1 MSHPP
6 EVEKR
11 PKGMSDHDYVEMYRR
26 QGPVAIDRYGFYWI
40 FSHAHMLQ
48 VTDPNLTRQVE
59 TEKLGMFGIKDG
71 PIWDYYS
78 NSLLFS
84 NGAAH
89 ERRRRPL
96 ARAFAFRV
104 MDGLRPRIRAI
115 AEDLIRPHLGAE
127 VDILNQIAGPLPA
140 RIVAEVLG
148 TPEGDFA
155 RFSAL
160 VYPAMRA
167 LSLRPSEDI
176 AKDAQSLAALDA
188 YITDLLAARRAAP
201 RDDFLSAY
209 VAQVDEAGLTAD
221 EARVQISSVILAGSD
236 TTRMALCSTLAQ
248 LWRHPDQWAALVA
261 NPESLKADVA
271 AEGLRFD
278 PVIGSL
284 PRVASKTFD
293 LGGVMIPKD
302 TVIAPIIPAILR
314 DPDVYAAPEQFDI
327 HRRDHPRYHPVFGA
341 GAHRCL
347 GEALARAEL
356 EEALAA
362 FASLA
367 PAAEVVTAPRLSGVS
382 GARAIDGMVGRL
394 WGQSERSW

>member
-1 MSHPP
+1 MTHPP
-6 EVEKR
+6 KVEKR
-11 PKGMSDHDYVEMYRR
+11 PEGMSDHDYVEIYRR
-26 QGPVAIDRYGFYWI
+26 KGAVAVDRYGFYWI
-40 FSHAHMLQ
+40 FSHAHMLT

-59 TEKLGMFGIKDG
+59 TEKLGVFGISDG
-71 PIWDYYS
+71 PIWEYYA

-104 MDGLRPRIRAI
+104 MEGLRPRIRAI

-127 VDILNQIAGPLPA
+127 TDILNRIAGPLPA

-148 TPEGDFA
+148 APEGDFA
-155 RFSAL
+155 RFSAM

-176 AKDAQSLAALDA
+176 AKDAESLAALDA
-188 YITDLLAARRAAP
+188 YIVGLLDARRAAP
-201 RDDFLSAY
+201 QDDFLSAY
-209 VAQVDEAGLTAD
+209 VAQVDQAGLTAD

-248 LWRHPDQWAALVA
+248 LWRHPDQWRAFVA
-261 NPESLKADVA
+261 DPEGLKADVA

-284 PRVASKTFD
+284 PRVALQAFD
-293 LGGVMIPKD
+293 LDGVTIPKG

-314 DPDVYAAPEQFDI
+314 DPEVYAAPDRFDI
-327 HRRDHPRYHPVFGA
+327 HRKDHPRYHPVFGA

-367 PAAEVVTAPRLSGVS
+367 PSAELMAAPRLSGVS
-382 GARAIDGMVGRL
+382 GARSIDRMTARL
-394 WGQSERSW
+394 

>member
-1 MSHPP
+1 MTIQPARVERRPP
-6 EVEKR
+6 
-11 PKGMSDHDYVEMYRR
+11 GMSDHGYITIYRD
-26 QGPVAIDRYGFYWI
+26 QGPVAVDRYGFYWI
-40 FSHAHMLQ
+40 FSHAHMLA
-48 VTDPNLTRQVE
+48 VTDPTLTRQVE
-59 TEKLGMFGIKDG
+59 TEKLTILGISDG
-71 PIWDYYS
+71 PVWEYFA

-115 AEDLIRPHLGAE
+115 TEDLIRPHLGE
-127 VDILNQIAGPLPA
+127 NTDILNDIAGPLPA

-148 TPEGDFA
+148 APVKDIPL
-155 RFSAL
+155 FSSL

-167 LSLRPSEDI
+167 LSLRPSEDRE
-176 AKDAQSLAALDA
+176 ADVKSLAVLDD
-188 YITDLLAARRAAP
+188 YITALLEARRTSP
-201 RDDFLSAY
+201 QQDFLSAY
-209 VAQVDEAGLTAD
+209 IAQVDEAGLTAK
-221 EARVQISSVILAGSD
+221 ETRVQISSVILAGSD

-248 LWRHPDQWAALVA
+248 LWLHPDQWAAFIA
-261 NPESLKADVA
+261 DPDGLKAQVA

-284 PRVASKTFD
+284 PRVALQDFV
-293 LGGVMIPKD
+293 LGGVSIPKD
-302 TVIAPIIPAILR
+302 AVITPIVPAILR
-314 DPDVYAAPEQFDI
+314 DPDVYADPDSFDI
-327 HRRDHPRYHPVFGA
+327 HRTDHPRYHPVFGA

-367 PAAEVVTAPRLSGVS
+367 PDARLITAPNLSGVS
-382 GARAIDGMVGRL
+382 GARSIDGMSARL
-394 WGQSERSW
+394 

>member
-6 EVEKR
+6 KVEKR
-11 PKGMSDHDYVEMYRR
+11 PTGMSDHDYVEIYRR

-40 FSHAHMLQ
+40 FSHAHMLR
-48 VTDPNLTRQVE
+48 VTDPTLTRQVE
-59 TEKLGMFGIKDG
+59 TEKLGVFGIKDG
-71 PIWDYYS
+71 PIWEYYA

-104 MDGLRPRIRAI
+104 MDGLRPRIRTI
-115 AEDLIRPHLGAE
+115 AEDLIRPHLGVE
-127 VDILNQIAGPLPA
+127 TDILNQIAGPLPA

-148 TPEGDFA
+148 APEGDFA
-155 RFSAL
+155 RFSEL

-176 AKDAQSLAALDA
+176 AKDAESLAALDA
-188 YITDLLAARRAAP
+188 YITDLLAARRADP

-209 VAQVDEAGLTAD
+209 VAQVDDAGLTAD

-248 LWRHPDQWAALVA
+248 LWLHPQQWAAFVA
-261 NPESLKADVA
+261 DPDGLKADVA

-284 PRVASKTFD
+284 PRVALQAFD
-293 LGGVMIPKD
+293 LDGVTIPKD

-314 DPDVYAAPEQFDI
+314 DPEVYSAPDTFDI

-367 PAAEVVTAPRLSGVS
+367 PGSEVITAPRLSGVS
-382 GARAIDGMVGRL
+382 GARIIDTMIGRL
-394 WGQSERSW
+394 

>member
-1 MSHPP
+1 MNLSPP
-6 EVEKR
+6 KVEKR
-11 PKGMSDHDYVEMYRR
+11 PSGMSDHDYVEHYRR

-40 FSHAHMLQ
+40 FSHAHMLT
-48 VTDPNLTRQVE
+48 VTDPALTRQVE
-59 TEKLGMFGIKDG
+59 TEKLPLLGITDG
-71 PIWDYYS
+71 PIWEYFA

-84 NGAAH
+84 NGAVHAK
-89 ERRRRPL
+89 RRRPL

-115 AEDLIRPHLGAE
+115 AEELIRPHLGAE
-127 VDILNQIAGPLPA
+127 TDILNQIAGPLPA
-140 RIVAEVLG
+140 RIVADVLG
-148 TPEGDFA
+148 APQKDIP
-155 RFSAL
+155 RFSAM

-176 AKDAQSLAALDA
+176 ATDAKSLAALDN
-188 YITDLLAARRAAP
+188 YIVDLLEARRNDP
-201 RDDFLSAY
+201 QDDFLSTF
-209 VAQVDEAGLTAD
+209 VTEVDEAGLTAD

-248 LWRHPDQWAALVA
+248 LWRHPDQWAAFVA
-261 NPESLKADVA
+261 NPDGLKKDVA

-284 PRVASKTFD
+284 PRVALQDFELD
-293 LGGVMIPKD
+293 GVTIPKD
-302 TVIAPIIPAILR
+302 AVIAPIIPAILR
-314 DPDVYAAPEQFDI
+314 DPDVYAAPDRFNI
-327 HRRDHPRYHPVFGA
+327 HRKDHPRYHPVFGA

-362 FASLA
+362 FATLT
-367 PAAEVVTAPRLSGVS
+367 PAAELITPPNLSGVS
-382 GARAIDGMVGRL
+382 GARAIDGMSARL
-394 WGQSERSW
+394 G

>member
-1 MSHPP
+1 MTPP
-6 EVEKR
+6 PKVEKR
-11 PKGMSDHDYVEMYRR
+11 PDGMSDHDYVEHYRR

-40 FSHAHMLQ
+40 FSHAHMLT
-48 VTDPNLTRQVE
+48 VTDPALTRQVE
-59 TEKLGMFGIKDG
+59 TEKLGVFGISDG
-71 PIWDYYS
+71 PIWEYYA

-84 NGAAH
+84 NGPAH

-104 MDGLRPRIRAI
+104 MDGLRPRIRAV
-115 AEDLIRPHLGAE
+115 AEELIRPHLGAE
-127 VDILNQIAGPLPA
+127 TDILNQIAGPLPA

-148 TPEGDFA
+148 APDGDFPYFA
-155 RFSAL
+155 SL

-176 AKDAQSLAALDA
+176 AADAKSLAALDA
-188 YITDLLAARRAAP
+188 YIIDLLATRRAAP

-209 VAQVDEAGLTAD
+209 VAQVDDAGLTAD

-248 LWRHPDQWAALVA
+248 LWRHPDQWAVLVA
-261 NPESLKADVA
+261 DPDGVKAQAA

-284 PRVASKTFD
+284 PRVALQDFALD
-293 LGGVMIPKD
+293 GAAIPEGA
-302 TVIAPIIPAILR
+302 VIAPIIPAILR
-314 DPDVYAAPEQFDI
+314 DPEVYARPDQFDI

-362 FASLA
+362 VARLA
-367 PAAEVVTAPRLSGVS
+367 PDARLIRAPKLSGVS
-382 GARAIDGMVGRL
+382 GARTIDGMSARL
-394 WGQSERSW
+394 